1 MANERGKVLIE
12 NMKSFLD
19 GREEEVPMDYSD
31 IEYLYKALQAQA
43 DGDLIS
49 RQSLYNKIAE
59 MEEFSKLDL
68 LETKPQIDGKIN
80 INYAWYL
87 AKLMDRTR
95 FLKMIA
101 DEPSVKG
108 ENK

>member
-1 MANERGKVLIE
+1 MT
-12 NMKSFLD
+12 
-19 GREEEVPMDYSD
+19 REEAIRIAQGLISDFKCDSD
-31 IEYLYKALQAQA
+31 IMVDFCNTVIKALEQEPCEDA
-43 DGDLIS
+43 IS
-49 RQSLYNKIAE
+49 RQRLYNKIAE

-108 ENK
+108 E